1 MERVNETYIREAI
14 GLANLNAL
22 RIALYQQTGLEEL
35 ATMSVEIYRRENS
48 PLELPVL
55 AKQHHARVVE
65 LAVEYLMKGDVKK
78 APIPSF
84 AQARR
89 LMELFENESPN
100 ELSAHYAYEDL
111 AFEDFSRQASW
122 THKPA
127 EKALQNFEV
136 IVVGAGFSAIVA
148 AIQLQSLG
156 INFRIIE
163 RQADFGGTWQLND
176 YPEAR
181 VDISSFIY
189 QYKFVRNY
197 PWKHY
202 FAPREELK
210 EYVNHVVKKYDLR
223 RFATFN
229 TTVTDARWN
238 EETSTWQLRTKDAH
252 GNAENIE
259 SQVVF
264 AASGLFSTARLPD
277 IKGIESYRGEM
288 FHTTDWNHDYDYT
301 GKRVALI
308 GTGCTGSQL
317 LRDLAGKA
325 ADVKVFQRTAN
336 WVMPVPNYRNQVPEQ
351 LRWLMDNMPYYV
363 NWYCYSMHTA
373 QMRQQP
379 IQELDREWQAQGGV
393 INEKNDKMRDQLAR
407 MVQKMVGD
415 RNDLAEKLTPDFA
428 PLSRRLVIDN
438 EFFASLQRDNVELLT
453 NGIREFTP
461 TGIVSA
467 DGTERE
473 FDLVVLAAGF
483 QTERYL
489 HPVDYVGRDGRR
501 LNDLWGKDGAR
512 AYLTM
517 TLPGYPNFFIFYGP
531 NAAVRAGSFHSW
543 VEIFSRYICNLLTEM
558 IERKATTVELRED
571 VYEDYNARLNDGMQ
585 DMLWEHENGGGGSYY
600 INEHGRSTNTM
611 PWRMEQFYG
620 WTRKP
625 DFEEFIFK

>member
-1 MERVNETYIREAI
+1 
-14 GLANLNAL
+14 
-22 RIALYQQTGLEEL
+22 
-35 ATMSVEIYRRENS
+35 
-48 PLELPVL
+48 
-55 AKQHHARVVE
+55 
-65 LAVEYLMKGDVKK
+65 
-78 APIPSF
+78 
-84 AQARR
+84 
-89 LMELFENESPN
+89 
-100 ELSAHYAYEDL
+100 
-111 AFEDFSRQASW
+111 
-122 THKPA
+122 
-127 EKALQNFEV
+127 
-136 IVVGAGFSAIVA
+136 
-148 AIQLQSLG
+148 
-156 INFRIIE
+156 
-163 RQADFGGTWQLND
+163 
-176 YPEAR
+176 
-181 VDISSFIY
+181 
-189 QYKFVRNY
+189 
-197 PWKHY
+197 
-202 FAPREELK
+202 
-210 EYVNHVVKKYDLR
+210 
-223 RFATFN
+223 
-229 TTVTDARWN
+229 
-238 EETSTWQLRTKDAH
+238 
-252 GNAENIE
+252 
-259 SQVVF
+259 
-264 AASGLFSTARLPD
+264 
-277 IKGIESYRGEM
+277 
-288 FHTTDWNHDYDYT
+288 
-301 GKRVALI
+301 
-308 GTGCTGSQL
+308 
-317 LRDLAGKA
+317 
-325 ADVKVFQRTAN
+325 
-336 WVMPVPNYRNQVPEQ
+336 
-351 LRWLMDNMPYYV
+351 MDNMPYYV

-453 NGIREFTP
+453 NGIREFAP
-461 TGIVSA
+461 TGIVSS

-473 FDLVVLAAGF
+473 FDLVVRAAGF

-611 PWRMEQFYG
+611 PQSSASLDMSPEDRNYNRAF
-620 WTRKP
+620 RSKV
-625 DFEEFIFK
+625 